1 MNKIAFVL
9 LYIFSILLI
18 PILLLNI
25 NTYKID
31 SPYYYIHNFK
41 NNKAYFEKIVE
52 LEICMSDRNVE
63 SKEYKEYKSQLFK
76 FCRVDS
82 ISLSLC
88 DDNTINVEFYMS
100 DSHYYPSTEN
110 KYRMIVFQPKDELP
124 EHLKNDFNKKI
135 TSNWFFVTNDNQYYW
150 NAIIIIS
157 IILFDLFIWIFC
169 IIKYIKFK
177 KHII

>member
-63 SKEYKEYKSQLFK
+63 SKEYKEYK
-76 FCRVDS
+76 
-82 ISLSLC
+82 LSL
-88 DDNTINVEFYMS
+88 I
-100 DSHYYPSTEN
+100 H
-110 KYRMIVFQPKDELP
+110 
-124 EHLKNDFNKKI
+124 
-135 TSNWFFVTNDNQYYW
+135 
-150 NAIIIIS
+150 IS
-157 IILFDLFIWIFC
+157 EPTRP
-169 IIKYIKFK
+169 
-177 KHII
+177 